1 MPWVAW
7 LMLVGAL
14 AMAGLPPLNG
24 FVSEWLLLQAFLF
37 AHEVPKS
44 FVNMLLPM
52 GAAVVVLAA
61 ALSGYVMVKFFGVT
75 FLGQPRDP
83 ALGGAQD
90 AGLLERIGLV
100 WLAGGCLALGL
111 LPTLVI
117 GTLRHVS
124 ARLIGADLPAGG
136 APWWML
142 VPLPD
147 RQASYSPLIFLVAI
161 TAVVVMTVVVVRLL
175 YHGRIRR
182 TAPWDCG
189 FVRLDARMQDS
200 AEGFGQPI
208 RHLFQPFFDIERRL
222 PAPADRAPRYHVR
235 VGDRIWRV
243 LYEPLGGIVQR
254 IADAFA
260 WLQQG
265 RISTYLL
272 YSFVTLV
279 VLLALVL

>member
-1 MPWVAW
+1 
-7 LMLVGAL
+7 VGAL

-37 AHEVPKS
+37 AHEVPRP
-44 FVNMLLPM
+44 FVSMLLPM

-61 ALSGYVMVKFFGVT
+61 ALSGYVMVKFYGVT

-83 ALGGAQD
+83 ALGGARD

-100 WLAGGCLALGL
+100 WLAGGCIALGL
-111 LPTLVI
+111 LPTQVI
-117 GTLRHVS
+117 GSLRHVS
-124 ARLIGADLPAGG
+124 ASLIGADLPASD

-147 RQASYSPLIFLVAI
+147 RHASYSALIFLVAI
-161 TAVVVMTVVVVRLL
+161 TAVVVLTAIVVRVL
-175 YHGRIRR
+175 YHGRVRR
-182 TAPWDCG
+182 AAPWDCG
-189 FVRLDARMQDS
+189 FARLDARMQDS

-208 RHLFQPFFDIERRL
+208 RHIFQPFFEIERQL
-222 PAPADRAPRYHVR
+222 PAPEDLAPRYHVKVR
-235 VGDRIWRV
+235 DRIWRG

-254 IADAFA
+254 IADSFA

-279 VLLALVL
+279 LLLALVL